1 MRITRLQLLVFV
13 VVLGFSRL
21 LSGASEGDLTA
32 VHIVGL
38 DYPRLAHMASVQGD
52 VELVLTVGRDG
63 AVRTVTK
70 KSGNGLLVG
79 PTADTLKKWTFSPC
93 TETGGECQYPM
104 SIHFVL
110 SGGPLD
116 ISQCHTT
123 FQFDNPGVAVVQSE
137 LAKAIVN

>member
-1 MRITRLQLLVFV
+1 MV
-13 VVLGFSRL
+13 VVFSRL
-21 LSGASEGDLTA
+21 LAGASGPEPTA

-38 DYPRLAHMASVQGD
+38 DYPRLAHMAGVQGD
-52 VELVLTVGRDG
+52 VELVLTTGRDG
-63 AVRTVTK
+63 AVRAVTR

-93 TETGGECQYPM
+93 NDTSGECQYSM

-110 SGGPLD
+110 RGGPLD

-123 FQFDNPGVAVVQSE
+123 FQFDSPGIVLVESQF
-137 LAKAIVN
+137 AKAIVD